1 MATANTDST
10 QEATTQE
17 TDYSQ
22 FQGVNFELRKL
33 FEDRQGKLSTV
44 NPFIAD
50 ILKKTVRVVTNQ
62 VADEGEFISI
72 SRDLILKVEWIKL
85 PSWSMLTEEQVV
97 DAAKMRLKNL
107 DMEIKMQKQQF
118 DQEERMEKSKQEGV
132 N

>member
-1 MATANTDST
+1 MSSWKKENKMRLKVTYTLDKYRESDNYLDTLGIVEGEMAYVNTPMAST
-10 QEATTQE
+10 FLNIE
-17 TDYSQ
+17 T
-22 FQGVNFELRKL
+22 
-33 FEDRQGKLSTV
+33 
-44 NPFIAD
+44 
-50 ILKKTVRVVTNQ
+50 
-62 VADEGEFISI
+62 DEGEFISI

>member
-1 MATANTDST
+1 MSSWKKENKMRLKVTYTLDKYRESDNYLNTLGIVEGEMAYVNTPMAST
-10 QEATTQE
+10 FLNIE
-17 TDYSQ
+17 T
-22 FQGVNFELRKL
+22 
-33 FEDRQGKLSTV
+33 
-44 NPFIAD
+44 
-50 ILKKTVRVVTNQ
+50 
-62 VADEGEFISI
+62 DEGEFISI

-118 DQEERMEKSKQEGV
+118 DQEERMDKSKEEGV